1 MKIEPGYI
9 VTIEGRIWR
18 VTGCY
23 YGALGHEDIIGLEPL
38 DKKPGSV
45 GEASVAEMTVPLALI
60 PKEGVYAPALH
71 P

>member
-9 VTIEGRIWR
+9 VISEGRIWR

-23 YGALGHEDIIGLEPL
+23 YGALGHEDIIGLVPL
-38 DKKPGSV
+38 DKKTGSV
-45 GEASVAEMTVPLALI
+45 DGSDVAEMTVPLALI
-60 PKEGVYAPALH
+60 PQEGVYAPVAH